1 MGGRYRHT
9 RWICERCGLQGT
21 SETEARE
28 HYGHPAGWKLAGNQH
43 PRHLFPQFY
52 DDDRYPAQN
61 HPDREPG
68 FYWTVDWRP
77 VALAA
82 AARYPEGHKQ
92 RKYWLDRAAQ
102 LPVLGP
108 EQTAWARSTRE
119 ES

>member
-21 SETEARE
+21 SEIEARE
-28 HYGHPAGWKLAGNQH
+28 HYGHPAGWKLGGNQH
-43 PRHLFPQFY
+43 PEIDKWDP
-52 DDDRYPAQN
+52 D

-68 FYWTVDWRP
+68 FFWTVDWRP

-82 AARYPEGHKQ
+82 AARYPEGHKR
-92 RKYWLDRAAQ
+92 RKYWLERAAQ

-108 EQTAWARSTRE
+108 ERTAWARSTRE